1 MPLKKIELTPGVSR
15 ENTRHTSEGG
25 WYEGDKIRFRRGLPE
40 KIGGWTRI
48 SANTFLGVCRTLFS
62 WTSLST
68 GRKLTGVGTNEK
80 IYVEVGGDY
89 NDITPLKATEALTD
103 PFATVNGSTTV
114 TVTDASAVYSIGDR
128 VIFSG
133 ATAVGGVT
141 VDGEYVVQS
150 ISGSDYTITVDTPAT
165 SDATGGG
172 SVTAKYL
179 ISAGSDL
186 AVPSNGWGTSQWS
199 EGVWGVGGT
208 GVIPLRMWHM
218 SNFGQDL
225 IFAYKGGP
233 LYYWQYST
241 ALDNRGTLIS
251 DVVGAVSV
259 PLATNMLL
267 VSDASR
273 FVFCFGT
280 TDIGGIDIDTM
291 LIRWSDQEDY
301 TNWAPAATN
310 QAGSIS
316 LSMGS
321 EIVTAIQARQE
332 ILVWTDAA
340 LYSLQ
345 YVGAPVV
352 WGSQLVGTNTSIVSQ
367 KGVAYANGATF
378 WMGKDKFYMY
388 DGRVQTL
395 PCSLRSYVF
404 DDINR
409 DQYEQVFAGTNEG
422 FHEIWWFYCSAGS
435 TQIDRYV
442 VFNYLENVWY
452 YGTMGRT
459 AWMDSGIN
467 DFPIAATYSSN
478 IVEHEIGVDD
488 NETGAS
494 LPINA
499 YITSAEF
506 DIEDGDRFAFIRR
519 MLPDVSFEGSTA
531 ENPTVEFTLYP
542 LKNSG
547 SGYKDP
553 ASEGSTNIAAVTR
566 SSTVPVEQY
575 TGQVFVRVRGRQ
587 LAMKV
592 SSEDLGVTWRLGAP
606 KLDIRQDGRR

>member
-1 MPLKKIELTPGVSR
+1 M
-15 ENTRHTSEGG
+15 
-25 WYEGDKIRFRRGLPE
+25 
-40 KIGGWTRI
+40 
-48 SANTFLGVCRTLFS
+48 
-62 WTSLST
+62 
-68 GRKLTGVGTNEK
+68 
-80 IYVEVGGDY
+80 
-89 NDITPLKATEALTD
+89 
-103 PFATVNGSTTV
+103 
-114 TVTDASAVYSIGDR
+114 
-128 VIFSG
+128 
-133 ATAVGGVT
+133 
-141 VDGEYVVQS
+141 
-150 ISGSDYTITVDTPAT
+150 
-165 SDATGGG
+165 
-172 SVTAKYL
+172 
-179 ISAGSDL
+179 
-186 AVPSNGWGTSQWS
+186 
-199 EGVWGVGGT
+199 
-208 GVIPLRMWHM
+208 
-218 SNFGQDL
+218 
-225 IFAYKGGP
+225 
-233 LYYWQYST
+233 
-241 ALDNRGTLIS
+241 
-251 DVVGAVSV
+251 
-259 PLATNMLL
+259 
-267 VSDASR
+267 
-273 FVFCFGT
+273 
-280 TDIGGIDIDTM
+280 
-291 LIRWSDQEDY
+291 
-301 TNWAPAATN
+301 
-310 QAGSIS
+310 
-316 LSMGS
+316 
-321 EIVTAIQARQE
+321 
-332 ILVWTDAA
+332 
-340 LYSLQ
+340 
-345 YVGAPVV
+345 
-352 WGSQLVGTNTSIVSQ
+352 
-367 KGVAYANGATF
+367 
-378 WMGKDKFYMY
+378 
-388 DGRVQTL
+388 
-395 PCSLRSYVF
+395 F

-592 SSEDLGVTWRLGAP
+592 SSEELGVTWRLGAP